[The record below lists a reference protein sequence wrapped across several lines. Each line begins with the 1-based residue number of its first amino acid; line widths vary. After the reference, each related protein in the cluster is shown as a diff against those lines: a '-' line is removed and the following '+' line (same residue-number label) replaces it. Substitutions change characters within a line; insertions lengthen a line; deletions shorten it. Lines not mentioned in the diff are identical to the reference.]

1 MILKH
6 ILDNRQ
12 VESVSLYLV
21 YLVKTCYVKLV
32 IFSKGSV
39 IATIKLVFNPEF
51 AGKDNE
57 TRLAAAVAT
66 GKVGSLEGD
75 KDSFKVV
82 GKNLL
87 LLI

>member
-1 MILKH
+1 
-6 ILDNRQ
+6 
-12 VESVSLYLV
+12 
-21 YLVKTCYVKLV
+21 
-32 IFSKGSV
+32 V